1 MASKVVLLL
10 VLLNPLGWMDAIA
23 GLPMAS
29 RAVSRA
35 GGGVRPP
42 SVTVEV
48 LFRPVAQVIRAQAAI
63 KLIASRRKKARIKRA
78 WFDAAKRSKRDVVV
92 HVIKS
97 AGGFRRGGGLARRG
111 SGCAGG
117 RCGAGLVAASVAAVI
132 L

>member
-1 MASKVVLLL
+1 MALKVVLLL
-10 VLLNPLGWMDAIA
+10 VLLNPLGWLDAIA

-35 GGGVRPP
+35 GDGVRPP
-42 SVTVEV
+42 SVTVEM
-48 LFRPVAQVIRAQAAI
+48 LFRPIAQVIRTQAAI
-63 KLIASRRKKARIKRA
+63 KSIAFRRKKARIKRA
-78 WFDAAKRSKRDVVV
+78 CFDAAKRLKRNVVV

-97 AGGFRRGGGLARRG
+97 AGGFRRGGSLPGSG

-117 RCGAGLVAASVAAVI
+117 CCGSRLVAASVAAVI